1 MGIGSSRFFS
11 KYRRSPHNITSFS
24 NSIKRRFRNEKTTR
38 QMKKNRVKELSESR
52 RLKPISSTMRSALKN
67 LNTARKAGNT
77 RRLTNQRHGNS
88 EISGYH
94 ARVRAMHNE
103 SETWKT
109 PHHKKSFSPVHTRKS
124 RNSRKSRT

>member
-24 NSIKRRFRNEKTTR
+24 NSIKRRIRNKNATR
-38 QMKKNRVKELSESR
+38 QKQNNRREELEKS
-52 RLKPISSTMRSALKN
+52 LHPKHISSTMRSVFKN
-67 LNTARKAGNT
+67 LNTARKPGNT
-77 RRLTNQRHGNS
+77 RRLTKQRHDNN

-103 SETWKT
+103 SETWNT
-109 PHHKKSFSPVHTRKS
+109 PHHKKSFKPVHTRKS
-124 RNSRKSRT
+124 RNSPT